1 MKKSIVAL
9 VGRPNVGKSTLFNAI
24 LGERISIVHDTPGI
38 TRDRIYGDAS
48 WAGREFTLIDTGG
61 IEPYDDSDMLKAM
74 RRQAEQAIA
83 NADVIVFLVDLKSGL
98 VAADREIAVQLRRS
112 GKTVLLAVNKSDQI
126 GEPPAEVYEFY
137 QLALGEI
144 FCLSAEHRLGIGE
157 LLDAVVD
164 ALPEEEEI
172 ESEEYTSIAIIGK
185 PNVGKSSLV
194 NYLTG
199 EERTIVSDV
208 AGTTRDALDIDITYR
223 DKPYRLIDT
232 AGLRRRGKISD
243 KIEKYSVLRTLA
255 AVERAKVCLIL
266 IDAEQGV
273 TEQDTKAA
281 GIAHNAGKA
290 SVIVVNKWDLIAEK
304 QAARDELLKDIK
316 RRFAFMEYAPVA
328 FISAKTGLNLPKLFK
343 QIDLVAEEADK
354 RLVTGVINDVLAEAV
369 ALNQPPQDKGR
380 MLKIYYATQ
389 VASAPPTIVLFVND
403 KQLTHFSYDRYLIN
417 RFRENFGFEGSPIR
431 LIWRNRKKDEQEI
444 T

>member
-61 IEPYDDSDMLKAM
+61 IEPYDNSDMLKAM
-74 RRQAEQAIA
+74 RRQAEQAISS
-83 NADVIVFLVDLKSGL
+83 ADVIVFIVDVKSGP
-98 VAADREIAVQLRRS
+98 VAADREIAVRLRRS
-112 GKTVLLAVNKSDQI
+112 GKKIILAVNKCDHV
-126 GEPPAEVYEFY
+126 GEPPAEVFEFY
-137 QLALGEI
+137 QLALGEL
-144 FCLSAEHRLGIGE
+144 FCFSAEHRLGIGD
-157 LLDAVVD
+157 LLDAIVD
-164 ALPEEEEI
+164 VLPEQTEVEELEH
-172 ESEEYTSIAIIGK
+172 TAIAIIGK

-199 EERTIVSDV
+199 DERTIVSDV
-208 AGTTRDALDIDITYR
+208 AGTTRDALDIDINYR
-223 DKPYRLIDT
+223 ERAYRLIDT

-290 SVIVVNKWDLIAEK
+290 SVIVVNKWDLIADK
-304 QAARDELLKDIK
+304 QLARDELMKDIK
-316 RRFAFMEYAPVA
+316 RRFAFMDYAPVN
-328 FISAKTGLNLPKLFK
+328 FISARTGLNLPKLFK

-354 RLVTGVINDVLAEAV
+354 RLTTGVINDVLAEAI

-380 MLKIYYATQ
+380 ALKIYYATQ
-389 VASAPPTIVLFVND
+389 VATAPPTIVLFVND
-403 KQLTHFSYDRYLIN
+403 KKLTHFSYDRYLIN